1 MCATVGLW
9 LLTGDCDES
18 SGDFTFI
25 SPTGN
30 SVVDYFLCN
39 FDLISKCLAQIVQR
53 VESPHM
59 PVVLHMTYM
68 LRTEAGIG
76 EKQRIENFV
85 WDPEMGNDYK
95 ARIVSEEGRRILA
108 DACDSIDISPDI
120 AMDRFVDY
128 VLYSAD
134 CMKKQIRVGGPARS
148 SGAVWYD
155 R

>member
-1 MCATVGLW
+1 MCASVGLW
-9 LLTGDCDES
+9 LLTVDCDES

-39 FDLISKCLAQIVQR
+39 FDLISKCLAQILQR

-59 PVVLHMTYM
+59 P
-68 LRTEAGIG
+68 GIG

-85 WDPEMGNDYK
+85 WDPEMGNKYK
-95 ARIVSEEGRRILA
+95 ARIVSEEGRRMLA

-134 CMKKQIRVGGPARS
+134 CMKIRVGGPARS
-148 SGAVWYD
+148 SGAV
-155 R
+155 